1 MYTEPEKELIFF
13 LADYF
18 LNHGKEIQTIKLQS
32 QSFYSEA
39 SINKLRN
46 FHLIKFIVAEIIE
59 ISPTMI
65 SEREKL
71 KAPPNYFQT
80 SKVWW
85 FSKPWAVA
93 LTILIIILP
102 AIKTYIDILSYLF
115 K

>member
-1 MYTEPEKELIFF
+1 
-13 LADYF
+13 
-18 LNHGKEIQTIKLQS
+18 
-32 QSFYSEA
+32 
-39 SINKLRN
+39 
-46 FHLIKFIVAEIIE
+46 
-59 ISPTMI
+59 MI

-93 LTILIIILP
+93 LTTLIIILP

-115 K
+115 KVEPVINFSTRQVKAYGRKQKSPAFSCRAF